1 MANTTSNTVDNTA
14 AQLAAVMEYGKDFMK
29 SRKGEIKLHCS
40 DIEKLSDLFEVFFG
54 QRISNKADRISQ
66 QTFVDKKNYRS
77 ELIVKGTDGV
87 IYKVYTQ
94 VASDAIK
101 SQLGK

>member
-1 MANTTSNTVDNTA
+1 MANTTSTTTA
-14 AQLAAVMEYGKDFMK
+14 NSSDKLAAVMEYGKDFMK
-29 SRKGEIKLHCS
+29 ARKGEIKLHCS

-66 QTFVDKKNYRS
+66 QAWVDKKNYRS
-77 ELIVKGTDGV
+77 ELIVKDTTGA

-94 VASDAIK
+94 VAPDAIK
-101 SQLGK
+101 SQLG